1 MILLQKER
9 LKKVEN
15 KVKVIL
21 KEEKGAAS
29 LLVFITILAF
39 VIILAV
45 SYFTLTGMRKS
56 QLESNRRVQQIYGRD
71 VNRVDEI
78 YNEIISKDGE
88 KFSSNVVY

>member
-1 MILLQKER
+1 MES
-9 LKKVEN
+9 

-29 LLVFITILAF
+29 LLVFITILTF

-45 SYFTLTGMRKS
+45 SYFTVTGMRKS